1 MSSLD
6 VIAPRKHAM
15 MAVVS
20 NRDFKSQL
28 LTVVRG
34 ARAVCVG
41 LGYSLLVL
49 AAGVALWGWLVS
61 ESSIFEGQWNP
72 FDRVHG
78 YYWRHN
84 FPGGPAA
91 TLLVAVAALIG
102 VSVYA
107 WVRRGRLAD
116 HIVRASATL
125 AVLYFAIFS
134 FGLPAFYHLVMG
146 NFPVTSSVPLVV
158 AAWLLALAGAAA
170 VLAATA
176 MANLTRRTLPFV
188 IGGAVVGVTAAVV
201 LTVLAVGA
209 GDDGRY
215 INATVAS
222 STDLPAAP
230 TKLGQRRFTVKVSD
244 WAGSRQDQPDFQVAT
259 AGAGLVTFH
268 QGQVTGYGND
278 GKERWHYRRT
288 GPGKVAAYGLRVF
301 DDGHTVV
308 VALNAGPDGQAR
320 VLVGLD
326 AVTGREIWSQRSTL
340 PDPEAN
346 SFRPDRNMH
355 GVERHEPSP
364 FLIANR
370 SSDKSAWTRY
380 DTKTGKPMWTV
391 DSPVGHGCSGRVADT
406 DSLIATATMC
416 PVNGSMNVGVVLQ
429 DPASGKQVW
438 QATLVENVPD
448 QPDHRFGMQ
457 ATPAG
462 RDGIEVAYG
471 PANAPT
477 NRVYVNVLSH
487 NLRDLGPDDRVAAS
501 TEPGDVFVMQ
511 HQQPDVTQL
520 SLYGTNGVQRC
531 GLSPDLKLKQA
542 LFGDYDLYLPL
553 YNAVVF
559 YDTNAHALQTVDATT
574 CAVGGT
580 QPVSAAT
587 DWLGTAPGLV
597 WLQRVEHDGTY
608 VDGYS

>member
-1 MSSLD
+1 
-6 VIAPRKHAM
+6 M

-20 NRDFKSQL
+20 KRDIKSQL

-49 AAGVALWGWLVS
+49 AAGLALWGWLVC

-72 FDRVHG
+72 FDRVQN

-107 WVRRGRLAD
+107 WLRRGRLAD
-116 HIVRASATL
+116 HVVRASATL
-125 AVLYFAIFS
+125 AVLYFAILS

-170 VLAATA
+170 LLAATP
-176 MANLTRRTLPFV
+176 MADLTRRALPIV
-188 IGGAVVGVTAAVV
+188 IGGVVVGVIAAVV
-201 LTVLAVGA
+201 LAVFAVQA

-215 INATVAS
+215 INATVAP

-230 TKLGQRRFTVKVSD
+230 TKLGQRRFTVKVSE
-244 WAGSRQDQPDFQVAT
+244 WAGNPANQPDFQVAS
-259 AGAGLVTFH
+259 AGAGFVTFH
-268 QGQVTGYGND
+268 HGQVTGYGGD
-278 GKERWHYRRT
+278 GKERWHYRRS
-288 GPGKVAAYGLRVF
+288 GPGRVATYGLRVF
-301 DDGHTVV
+301 DDGRTVV
-308 VALNAGPDGQAR
+308 VAQNAGPDGQAR

-326 AVTGREIWSQRSTL
+326 AVTGREIWSERSTL

-346 SFRPDRNMH
+346 SFDPHLNMH
-355 GVERHEPSP
+355 GIERREPSP

-370 SSDKSAWTRY
+370 SSDTSAWTRF
-380 DTKTGKPMWTV
+380 DTRTGKPMWTV

-406 DSLIATATMC
+406 ESLIVTATAC
-416 PVNGSMNVGVVLQ
+416 SANGNANVGVVLQ
-429 DPASGKQVW
+429 DPRSGKQVW
-438 QATLVENVPD
+438 QATLAENIPDRPD
-448 QPDHRFGMQ
+448 QRFDIH

-462 RDGIEVAYG
+462 RDGIEIAYG

-487 NLRDLGPDDRVAAS
+487 NLRDLGPDDRIAAS

-511 HQQPDVTQL
+511 HQQQPDVTQL

-531 GLSPDLKLKQA
+531 GLSPDLKLRTA

-553 YNAVVF
+553 YGDAVF
-559 YDTNAHALQTVDATT
+559 YDTTAHALQTVDANT
-574 CAVGGT
+574 CAAHGT

-587 DWLGTAPGLV
+587 NWLDAAPGLV
-597 WLQRVEHDGTY
+597 WLQRVERDGTY